1 MRDLLPTIRQ
11 WADESRPFV
20 LARVV
25 STWGSAPR
33 AVGAAMAIDADGA
46 FVGSVSGGCVEGAVI
61 QEAGHVLESRRP
73 KLLEFGVDDE
83 RAWSVGLTC
92 GGKIQVLLELF
103 PLFSD
108 DPAQQEAGALWLDRL
123 ERGLPLTITSRI
135 DQALVEVGDVNS
147 VGKSGLVSTDDELV
161 FVHHTRG
168 LERLVI
174 IGATDIATH
183 LVRLARQFDFE
194 TTVVDPRPAFSNISR
209 FDPAPDRIL
218 STWPDEALTV
228 SPPTPDTYAV
238 VLSHKPDLDDPAL
251 HVLLRSDVRYIGA
264 LGSRRT
270 QEKRRKRLA
279 DHGFTQD
286 QVDRVR
292 GPVGLSIGAA
302 GPAEI
307 ALSIMA
313 EIIAVRNDAA

>member
-1 MRDLLPTIRQ
+1 
-11 WADESRPFV
+11 
-20 LARVV
+20 
-25 STWGSAPR
+25 
-33 AVGAAMAIDADGA
+33 MAIDADGA

-135 DQALVEVGDVNS
+135 DQALVEVDIANS
-147 VGKSGLVSTDDELV
+147 VGKSGLVTSDDELV
-161 FVHHTRG
+161 FVHHVRG
-168 LERLVI
+168 LARLLI

-194 TTVVDPRPAFSNISR
+194 ITVVDPRPAFSDVTR
-209 FDPAPDRIL
+209 FDPTPDRVL
-218 STWPDEALTV
+218 TAWPGEALTEDLL
-228 SPPTPDTYAV
+228 TADTFGV
-238 VLSHKPDLDDPAL
+238 LLSHKPGVDDPAL
-251 HVLLRSDVRYIGA
+251 HRFLDAGIGYIGA
-264 LGSRRT
+264 LGSRKT
-270 QEKRRKRLA
+270 QEKRRQRLA
-279 DHGFTQD
+279 DDGFSQD
-286 QVDRVR
+286 QIDRIH
-292 GPVGLSIGAA
+292 GPVGLDIGAA
-302 GPAEI
+302 NPAEI

-313 EIIAVRNDAA
+313 QIIAVRNSTD